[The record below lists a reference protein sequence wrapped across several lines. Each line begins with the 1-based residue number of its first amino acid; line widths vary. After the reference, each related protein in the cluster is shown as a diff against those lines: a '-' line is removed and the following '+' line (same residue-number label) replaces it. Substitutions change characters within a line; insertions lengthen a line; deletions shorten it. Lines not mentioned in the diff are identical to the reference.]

1 MSIHALVDSQAV
13 QTALELAG
21 EEIRHQRFL
30 GEIMV
35 SAGKALLMRYRWSDD
50 GKQIQADICFD
61 GRNGPV
67 RQALERA
74 GGRVGLP
81 GGWVDHVLPRL
92 FGDGQSVGGGFPTGM
107 YPSWERPG
115 LRVLAAP
122 LHLLI
127 PMAFLATL
135 RPMGDMSMGDLD
147 PFIRITAQSGINTSR
162 RLEALIA
169 PYVNNKRNRDD
180 HVRDAV
186 DRRLEWYEIA
196 LERLGCGLTLGAKPK
211 SLAEVAAVA
220 REDGDL
226 FPLASFAFRQAFY
239 VATDRD
245 AQQAMLD
252 PVPDPTGNAKG
263 DAWIGAIG
271 EHLAQR
277 WGLEVPSWTQDPA
290 FMGEAAPSFWP
301 YDPRARDI
309 QLIETPPA
317 FRRRLLFSQAEPLMD
332 AKFPNAKKVRMPFWE

>member
-186 DRRLEWYEIA
+186 DRRLEWYGVA
-196 LERLGCGLTLGAKPK
+196 LDRLGCGLTLGSKPK
-211 SLAEVAAVA
+211 SLAEIADVA

-226 FPLASFAFRQAFY
+226 FPLASFAFREVFY
-239 VATDRD
+239 LATDRD

-252 PVPDPTGNAKG
+252 PVPDPTGNARD
-263 DAWIGAIG
+263 DAWLGATG

-277 WGLEVPSWTQDPA
+277 WGLEFPSWTQDPA

-301 YDPRARDI
+301 FDPRVRDI

-317 FRRRLLFSQAEPLMD
+317 FRRRLLFSRAEPLLN

>member
-1 MSIHALVDSQAV
+1 MSVHALVDSEAV

-50 GKQIQADICFD
+50 GKQIQADISFD

-74 GGRVGLP
+74 GDRVGLP

-92 FGDGQSVGGGFPTGM
+92 FGDGQSAGGGFPTGM
-107 YPSWERPG
+107 YPTWERPG

-122 LHLLI
+122 PRLLI
-127 PMAFLATL
+127 PMVFLATL
-135 RPMGDMSMGDLD
+135 RPMGDLSMEDLD
-147 PFIRITAQSGINTSR
+147 PYVRIAAQAGITTSD
-162 RLEALIA
+162 RLKAVVAPFLIKKDSYDSSLARAVDFRLSRFEEAL
-169 PYVNNKRNRDD
+169 
-180 HVRDAV
+180 
-186 DRRLEWYEIA
+186 DRIGY
-196 LERLGCGLTLGAKPK
+196 GLTLTSQPK
-211 SLAEVAAVA
+211 TLAEVADIV
-220 REDGDL
+220 RENSDY
-226 FPLASFAFRQAFY
+226 FVLAMCQFREAFY
-239 VATDRD
+239 LATDRD
-245 AQQAMLD
+245 AQQVMLD
-252 PVPDPTGNAKG
+252 PAPVPTGNTRG

-277 WGLEVPSWTQDPA
+277 WGLEVPAWTQDPA

-301 YDPRARDI
+301 FEPVARDI

-317 FRRRLLFSQAEPLMD
+317 FRRRLLFSHAEPLID
-332 AKFPNAKKVRMPFWE
+332 AKFPNARKVSMPFWE

>member
-1 MSIHALVDSQAV
+1 MPVHALVDSEAV
-13 QTALELAG
+13 RTALELAG
-21 EEIRHQRFL
+21 EEVRVQRFL

-35 SAGKALLMRYRWSDD
+35 CAGKALLMRYRWSDD
-50 GKQIQADICFD
+50 GKQIHADLSFD

-67 RQALERA
+67 RQALEQA
-74 GGRVGLP
+74 GDRVGLP

-92 FGDGQSVGGGFPTGM
+92 FGNGQSAGGSFPTGM
-107 YPSWERPG
+107 YPTWEKPG
-115 LRVLAAP
+115 LRVLAASP
-122 LHLLI
+122 HLLI

-135 RPMGDMSMGDLD
+135 RPMDDMSMEDLD
-147 PFIRITAQSGINTSR
+147 PFIRIAAQSGIKTSR

-169 PYVNNKRNRDD
+169 PYVDNKQSRDD
-180 HVRDAV
+180 HLRHAV
-186 DRRLEWYEIA
+186 DRRLEWYEVA
-196 LERLGCGLTLGAKPK
+196 LDRLGCGLILGSKPK
-211 SLAEVAAVA
+211 SLAEVADVA
-220 REDGDL
+220 REDGEL
-226 FPLASFAFRQAFY
+226 FPLASLAFREAFY
-239 VATDRD
+239 LVSGRD

-252 PVPDPTGNAKG
+252 PVPNPTGNARD
-263 DAWIGAIG
+263 DAWIGATG

-277 WGLEVPSWTQDPA
+277 WDLKVPSWTQDPA

-317 FRRRLLFSQAEPLMD
+317 FRRRLLFSRAEPLLN

>member
-1 MSIHALVDSQAV
+1 MSVHALVDSEAV
-13 QTALELAG
+13 RTALELAG

-50 GKQIQADICFD
+50 GKQIQADISFD

-74 GGRVGLP
+74 GDRVGFP

-92 FGDGQSVGGGFPTGM
+92 FGNGQSAGGGFPTGM
-107 YPSWERPG
+107 YPTWERPG

-135 RPMGDMSMGDLD
+135 RPMGDLSMEDLD
-147 PFIRITAQSGINTSR
+147 PFVRLAAQAGIKTSR
-162 RLEALIA
+162 RLETLIA
-169 PYVNNKRNRDD
+169 PYVDNKRNRDD

-186 DRRLEWYEIA
+186 DRRLEWWYEVA
-196 LERLGCGLTLGAKPK
+196 LERLGCGLTLGSKPK
-211 SLAEVAAVA
+211 SLAEVADVA
-220 REDGDL
+220 REDCDL
-226 FPLASFAFRQAFY
+226 LPLALIAFREAFY

-252 PVPDPTGNAKG
+252 PVPDPTGNAT
-263 DAWIGAIG
+263 DNAWIGATG

-277 WGLEVPSWTQDPA
+277 WDLEVPSGPRIRFHGRGGAVLLALRPEGAGHPA
-290 FMGEAAPSFWP
+290 HRDSAGLSPKAA
-301 YDPRARDI
+301 
-309 QLIETPPA
+309 
-317 FRRRLLFSQAEPLMD
+317 LLSGGAAAEREVP
-332 AKFPNAKKVRMPFWE
+332 KC